1 MALSATAIR
10 NAKAADRAYKLADGG
25 GLYLLVRPDGAR
37 YWRLKY
43 RFAGKEK
50 LLALG
55 VFPDVSLAEARDAR
69 DDAKRMLRERQD
81 PSAERRAHKRLVEH
95 AAANTFEA
103 LAEDWLRAMRNRWT
117 PSHAERIRA
126 SLDANLYAEIGARPV
141 TEITSRELLAALRKI
156 EARGAH
162 DMAHRVQNRASAI
175 FRYAVAEGRA
185 ERDPAADLRGA
196 LAAPERRN
204 YNALAQKDLPE
215 FYAKLEAYEGEP
227 VTKLALRLLAL
238 TFVRTIEL
246 RGAEWTEIDLD
257 TAEWR
262 IPAERMKMRE
272 PHIVPLSRQAL
283 TILRKLQA
291 ITGAGRLLFPHRTN
305 PTKPM
310 SENTVLFALYR
321 MGYHSR
327 ATGHGFRSTASTI
340 LNELGFPGDAI
351 ERQLAH
357 VPRNKVRAAYNRAQ
371 YLPERRRMMQE
382 WADLLD
388 AFAAGDKK
396 VIPGRF
402 GKAA

>member
-1 MALSATAIR
+1 MPLTATAIR
-10 NAKAADRAYKLADGG
+10 NAKATDRAYKLADGG

-69 DDAKRMLRERQD
+69 DDAKRMLRERKD
-81 PSAERRAHKRLVEH
+81 PSEERKAHKRLVEH
-95 AAANTFEA
+95 AAANTFKA
-103 LAEDWLRAMRNRWT
+103 LAQDWLKTNRNKWT
-117 PSHAERIRA
+117 ASHAERIKA
-126 SLDANLYAEIGARPV
+126 SLEANLYDDLGDRPV
-141 TEITSRELLAALRKI
+141 TEITPRELLGTLRKI
-156 EARGAH
+156 EDRGAH
-162 DMAHRVQNRASAI
+162 DMAHRVQNRASSI
-175 FRYAVAEGRA
+175 FRYAIAEGRA

-196 LAAPERRN
+196 LTAPERHN
-204 YNALAQKDLPE
+204 YSSLAQKDLPE
-215 FYAKLEAYEGEP
+215 FYKKLEAYEGEA

-246 RGAEWTEIDLD
+246 RGAEWPEIDFEA
-257 TAEWR
+257 AEWR

-272 PHIVPLSRQAL
+272 PHIVPLSRQTLALFEQLRAL
-283 TILRKLQA
+283 T
-291 ITGAGRLLFPHRTN
+291 GGGRYLFPHRTN
-305 PTKPM
+305 PAKPI

-340 LNELGFPGDAI
+340 LNESGFPGDAI

-357 VPRNKVRAAYNRAQ
+357 APRNKVRAAYNRAQ
-371 YLPERRRMMQE
+371 YLPERRKMMQE

-388 AFAAGDKK
+388 AFANGDKK
-396 VIPGRF
+396 VIAGRW
-402 GKAA
+402 